1 MLRSESV
8 TPGEPRASDEA
19 VIDLLR
25 LRDGLGIGELAAS
38 LGVTATA
45 VRQRLERLM
54 RAGLIERSTVSK
66 PRGRPSHAYRLT
78 EAGRRLGGDNFR
90 DLAFVLWREIRGVR
104 DPEVRSGLLSRIAS
118 ALAEAYRP
126 AIGGSGVT
134 ERLESVASILRERD
148 IGCSVTTSGGDGGLP
163 VLTSHS
169 CPYPDL
175 AEEDRGICAAER
187 LMLQDLVGTTVR
199 LDECRLDG
207 GSVCRF
213 VAGGCQAGSERV
225 ECHPVSLAE
234 AGGVSAGFDR
244 SPAPMPA
251 SSLRSRST

>member
-1 MLRSESV
+1 MRSA
-8 TPGEPRASDEA
+8 TPQPVSSPEPRGSDEP
-19 VIDLLR
+19 VLHLLR
-25 LRDGLGIGELAAS
+25 LREALGIGELAES

-45 VRQRLERLM
+45 VRQRLDRLM
-54 RAGLIERSTVSK
+54 RAGLVERSTVSK
-66 PRGRPSHAYRLT
+66 PRGRPAHAYRLT

-90 DLAFVLWREIRGVR
+90 DLALVLWREIRGVR
-104 DPEVRSGLLSRIAS
+104 DSAVRSGLLGRIGL

-134 ERLESVASILRERD
+134 ERLESVASILRERN
-148 IGCSVTTSGGDGGLP
+148 ICCSVTTSGGDGGLP

-207 GSVCRF
+207 GAVCRF
-213 VAGGCQAGSERV
+213 VVGGCQTGSERV
-225 ECHPVSLAE
+225 ECDPVSLAE
-234 AGGVSAGFDR
+234 A
-244 SPAPMPA
+244 SPSSLPMRA
-251 SSLRSRST
+251 SSPRSHST